1 MFLYKMNLPELMEI
15 TIKIAVIVLAITT
28 MALAPSISF
37 SQPTKAATDTH
48 WCANQ
53 GKSSEWVNGCKQ
65 GWSDHDHC
73 FKYEPTKGETTAF
86 VDGYK
91 VGWPKGSCKK

>member
-1 MFLYKMNLPELMEI
+1 MNLPELMEI

-53 GKSSEWVNGCKQ
+53 GKSSEWVNCIMDTWK
-65 GWSDHDHC
+65 
-73 FKYEPTKGETTAF
+73 
-86 VDGYK
+86 
-91 VGWPKGSCKK
+91 